1 MFTVGLVADNPMQS
15 INKRT
20 PRSPLLEELKPLLE
34 YLYSVALDHL
44 ITCLT

>member
-1 MFTVGLVADNPMQS
+1 MFTVGSVADNLVQS

-20 PRSPLLEELKPLLE
+20 PRSPLLGKLKPFLE
-34 YLYSVALDHL
+34 HLCSVALDLL